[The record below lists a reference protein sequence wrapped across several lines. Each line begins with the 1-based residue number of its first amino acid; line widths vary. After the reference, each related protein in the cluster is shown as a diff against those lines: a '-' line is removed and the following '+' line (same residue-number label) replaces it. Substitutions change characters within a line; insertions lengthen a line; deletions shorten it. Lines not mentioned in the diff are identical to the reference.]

1 MICTQVQHWEV
12 QSLQPDQVLTKRS
25 TLWTWVQD
33 TRSHNYGRDCYGL
46 QESIP
51 RYENK
56 ESDHRLAIWSNWL
69 DMIPNFLRI
78 DNQTYFAD
86 IQIGMNKVLIR
97 YTYNISSEWED
108 LQQACNRMVR
118 LLQDKGI
125 LPKPKRKR
133 TLAQNALYRAWLDIV
148 AKESGNNSNLL
159 HANMKRLY
167 LSKRKRLVI
176 KKKISYVYDMGST
189 TDLNVEQFTE
199 FLNKVY
205 TFFSDFGYVLPT
217 EDKLDMDSLINTY
230 WKY

>member
-1 MICTQVQHWEV
+1 
-12 QSLQPDQVLTKRS
+12 
-25 TLWTWVQD
+25 
-33 TRSHNYGRDCYGL
+33 
-46 QESIP
+46 
-51 RYENK
+51 
-56 ESDHRLAIWSNWL
+56 
-69 DMIPNFLRI
+69 MIPNFIKI

-118 LLQDKGI
+118 LLQDKWLI
-125 LPKPKRKR
+125 AKPKRKR

-230 WKY
+230 WR

>member
-1 MICTQVQHWEV
+1 
-12 QSLQPDQVLTKRS
+12 
-25 TLWTWVQD
+25 
-33 TRSHNYGRDCYGL
+33 
-46 QESIP
+46 
-51 RYENK
+51 
-56 ESDHRLAIWSNWL
+56 
-69 DMIPNFLRI
+69 MIPNFIKI

-86 IQIGMNKVLIR
+86 IQIGMNNVLIR

-189 TDLNVEQFTE
+189 TDLNVEQFTD

-205 TFFSDFGYVLPT
+205 TFFSDMWYVLPT
-217 EDKLDMDSLINTY
+217 LEQSDIDSLIATY
-230 WKY
+230 WHM

>member
-1 MICTQVQHWEV
+1 
-12 QSLQPDQVLTKRS
+12 
-25 TLWTWVQD
+25 
-33 TRSHNYGRDCYGL
+33 
-46 QESIP
+46 
-51 RYENK
+51 
-56 ESDHRLAIWSNWL
+56 
-69 DMIPNFLRI
+69 MIPNFIKI

-86 IQIGMNKVLIR
+86 IQIWMNKVLIR

-108 LQQACNRMVR
+108 LQQAINRMVR

>member
-1 MICTQVQHWEV
+1 
-12 QSLQPDQVLTKRS
+12 
-25 TLWTWVQD
+25 
-33 TRSHNYGRDCYGL
+33 
-46 QESIP
+46 
-51 RYENK
+51 
-56 ESDHRLAIWSNWL
+56 
-69 DMIPNFLRI
+69 MIPNFIKI

>member
-1 MICTQVQHWEV
+1 
-12 QSLQPDQVLTKRS
+12 
-25 TLWTWVQD
+25 
-33 TRSHNYGRDCYGL
+33 
-46 QESIP
+46 
-51 RYENK
+51 
-56 ESDHRLAIWSNWL
+56 
-69 DMIPNFLRI
+69 MIPNFIKI

-230 WKY
+230 WR

>member
-1 MICTQVQHWEV
+1 
-12 QSLQPDQVLTKRS
+12 
-25 TLWTWVQD
+25 
-33 TRSHNYGRDCYGL
+33 
-46 QESIP
+46 
-51 RYENK
+51 
-56 ESDHRLAIWSNWL
+56 
-69 DMIPNFLRI
+69 MIPNFIKI

-230 WKY
+230 WNR

>member
-1 MICTQVQHWEV
+1 
-12 QSLQPDQVLTKRS
+12 
-25 TLWTWVQD
+25 
-33 TRSHNYGRDCYGL
+33 
-46 QESIP
+46 
-51 RYENK
+51 
-56 ESDHRLAIWSNWL
+56 
-69 DMIPNFLRI
+69 MIPNFIKI

-97 YTYNISSEWED
+97 YSYNISSEWED

-230 WKY
+230 WK

>member
-1 MICTQVQHWEV
+1 
-12 QSLQPDQVLTKRS
+12 
-25 TLWTWVQD
+25 
-33 TRSHNYGRDCYGL
+33 
-46 QESIP
+46 
-51 RYENK
+51 
-56 ESDHRLAIWSNWL
+56 
-69 DMIPNFLRI
+69 MIPNFLRI

-176 KKKISYVYDMGST
+176 KKKISYVYDMWST

>member
-1 MICTQVQHWEV
+1 
-12 QSLQPDQVLTKRS
+12 
-25 TLWTWVQD
+25 
-33 TRSHNYGRDCYGL
+33 
-46 QESIP
+46 
-51 RYENK
+51 
-56 ESDHRLAIWSNWL
+56 
-69 DMIPNFLRI
+69 MIPNFLRI

-86 IQIGMNKVLIR
+86 IQIWMNKVLIR

-118 LLQDKGI
+118 LLQDKCI

-176 KKKISYVYDMGST
+176 KKKISYVYDMWST

-205 TFFSDFGYVLPT
+205 TFFSEFGYVLPT

>member
-1 MICTQVQHWEV
+1 MKFKTRKTHISKIFQNFQLLRE
-12 QSLQPDQVLTKRS
+12 
-25 TLWTWVQD
+25 TLNEIHCID
-33 TRSHNYGRDCYGL
+33 SEKYHILYLYF
-46 QESIP
+46 S
-51 RYENK
+51 
-56 ESDHRLAIWSNWL
+56 
-69 DMIPNFLRI
+69 MIPNFIKI

-86 IQIGMNKVLIR
+86 IQIWMNKVLIR

-148 AKESGNNSNLL
+148 AKESGNNSDLL

-189 TDLNVEQFTE
+189 TYLNVEQFTE

-230 WKY
+230 WNR

>member
-1 MICTQVQHWEV
+1 MKFKTRKTHISKIFQNFQLLRE
-12 QSLQPDQVLTKRS
+12 
-25 TLWTWVQD
+25 TLNEIHCID
-33 TRSHNYGRDCYGL
+33 SEKYHILYLYL
-46 QESIP
+46 S
-51 RYENK
+51 
-56 ESDHRLAIWSNWL
+56 
-69 DMIPNFLRI
+69 MIPNFIKI

-230 WKY
+230 WK

>member
-1 MICTQVQHWEV
+1 
-12 QSLQPDQVLTKRS
+12 
-25 TLWTWVQD
+25 
-33 TRSHNYGRDCYGL
+33 
-46 QESIP
+46 
-51 RYENK
+51 
-56 ESDHRLAIWSNWL
+56 
-69 DMIPNFLRI
+69 MIPNFIKI

-205 TFFSDFGYVLPT
+205 IFFSDFGYVLPT

-230 WKY
+230 WNR

>member
-1 MICTQVQHWEV
+1 MIDEI
-12 QSLQPDQVLTKRS
+12 QSLYVLNENLWMKFKTRKTHISKIFQNFQLLRE
-25 TLWTWVQD
+25 TLNEIHCID
-33 TRSHNYGRDCYGL
+33 SEKYHILYLYL
-46 QESIP
+46 S
-51 RYENK
+51 
-56 ESDHRLAIWSNWL
+56 
-69 DMIPNFLRI
+69 MIPNFIKI

-148 AKESGNNSNLL
+148 AKESGNNSDLL

-189 TDLNVEQFTE
+189 TYLNVEQFTE

-230 WKY
+230 WNR

>member
-1 MICTQVQHWEV
+1 MIAV
-12 QSLQPDQVLTKRS
+12 LQNA
-25 TLWTWVQD
+25 W
-33 TRSHNYGRDCYGL
+33 
-46 QESIP
+46 
-51 RYENK
+51 
-56 ESDHRLAIWSNWL
+56 
-69 DMIPNFLRI
+69 
-78 DNQTYFAD
+78 
-86 IQIGMNKVLIR
+86 
-97 YTYNISSEWED
+97 
-108 LQQACNRMVR
+108 
-118 LLQDKGI
+118 I
-125 LPKPKRKR
+125 LPKPKKKR

-148 AKESGNNSNLL
+148 AKESGNNSDLL

-230 WKY
+230 WNR

>member
-1 MICTQVQHWEV
+1 
-12 QSLQPDQVLTKRS
+12 
-25 TLWTWVQD
+25 
-33 TRSHNYGRDCYGL
+33 
-46 QESIP
+46 
-51 RYENK
+51 
-56 ESDHRLAIWSNWL
+56 
-69 DMIPNFLRI
+69 MIPNFLRI
-78 DNQTYFAD
+78 DNRTYFAD

-118 LLQDKGI
+118 LLQDKWLI
-125 LPKPKRKR
+125 AKPKRKR

-230 WKY
+230 WNR

>member
-1 MICTQVQHWEV
+1 
-12 QSLQPDQVLTKRS
+12 
-25 TLWTWVQD
+25 
-33 TRSHNYGRDCYGL
+33 
-46 QESIP
+46 
-51 RYENK
+51 
-56 ESDHRLAIWSNWL
+56 
-69 DMIPNFLRI
+69 MIPNFIKI
-78 DNQTYFAD
+78 DNRTYFAD
-86 IQIGMNKVLIR
+86 IQIWMNKVLIR

-118 LLQDKGI
+118 LLQDKWLI
-125 LPKPKRKR
+125 AKPKRKR

-230 WKY
+230 WR

>member
-1 MICTQVQHWEV
+1 
-12 QSLQPDQVLTKRS
+12 
-25 TLWTWVQD
+25 
-33 TRSHNYGRDCYGL
+33 
-46 QESIP
+46 
-51 RYENK
+51 
-56 ESDHRLAIWSNWL
+56 
-69 DMIPNFLRI
+69 MIPNFIKI

-230 WKY
+230 WK

>member
-1 MICTQVQHWEV
+1 MKFKTRKTHISKIFQNFQLLRE
-12 QSLQPDQVLTKRS
+12 
-25 TLWTWVQD
+25 TLNEIHCID
-33 TRSHNYGRDCYGL
+33 SEKYHILYLYL
-46 QESIP
+46 S
-51 RYENK
+51 
-56 ESDHRLAIWSNWL
+56 
-69 DMIPNFLRI
+69 MIPNFIKI

-189 TDLNVEQFTE
+189 TYLNVEQFTE

-230 WKY
+230 WNR

>member
-1 MICTQVQHWEV
+1 MKFKTRKTHISKIFQNFQLLRE
-12 QSLQPDQVLTKRS
+12 
-25 TLWTWVQD
+25 TLNEIHCID
-33 TRSHNYGRDCYGL
+33 SEKYHILYLYL
-46 QESIP
+46 S
-51 RYENK
+51 
-56 ESDHRLAIWSNWL
+56 
-69 DMIPNFLRI
+69 MIPNFIKI

-86 IQIGMNKVLIR
+86 IQIWMNKVLIR

-148 AKESGNNSNLL
+148 AKESGNNSDLL

-189 TDLNVEQFTE
+189 TYLNVEQFTE

-230 WKY
+230 WNR

>member
-1 MICTQVQHWEV
+1 MKFKTRKTHISKIFQNFQLLRE
-12 QSLQPDQVLTKRS
+12 
-25 TLWTWVQD
+25 TLNEIHCID
-33 TRSHNYGRDCYGL
+33 SEKYHILYLYL
-46 QESIP
+46 S
-51 RYENK
+51 
-56 ESDHRLAIWSNWL
+56 
-69 DMIPNFLRI
+69 MIPNFIKI

-230 WKY
+230 WNR

>member
-1 MICTQVQHWEV
+1 
-12 QSLQPDQVLTKRS
+12 
-25 TLWTWVQD
+25 
-33 TRSHNYGRDCYGL
+33 
-46 QESIP
+46 
-51 RYENK
+51 
-56 ESDHRLAIWSNWL
+56 
-69 DMIPNFLRI
+69 MIPNFLRI
-78 DNQTYFAD
+78 DNRTYFAD

-118 LLQDKGI
+118 LLQDKWLI
-125 LPKPKRKR
+125 AKPKRKR

-230 WKY
+230 WR

>member
-1 MICTQVQHWEV
+1 MKFKTRKTHISKIFQNFQLLRE
-12 QSLQPDQVLTKRS
+12 
-25 TLWTWVQD
+25 TLNEIHCID
-33 TRSHNYGRDCYGL
+33 SEKYHILYLYL
-46 QESIP
+46 S
-51 RYENK
+51 
-56 ESDHRLAIWSNWL
+56 
-69 DMIPNFLRI
+69 MIPNFIKI

-148 AKESGNNSNLL
+148 AKESGNNSDLL

-189 TDLNVEQFTE
+189 TYLNVEQFTE

-230 WKY
+230 WNR

>member
-1 MICTQVQHWEV
+1 
-12 QSLQPDQVLTKRS
+12 
-25 TLWTWVQD
+25 
-33 TRSHNYGRDCYGL
+33 
-46 QESIP
+46 
-51 RYENK
+51 
-56 ESDHRLAIWSNWL
+56 
-69 DMIPNFLRI
+69 MIPNFIKI
-78 DNQTYFAD
+78 DNRTYFAD

-118 LLQDKGI
+118 LLQDKWLI
-125 LPKPKRKR
+125 AKPKRKR

-230 WKY
+230 WR

>member
-1 MICTQVQHWEV
+1 
-12 QSLQPDQVLTKRS
+12 
-25 TLWTWVQD
+25 
-33 TRSHNYGRDCYGL
+33 
-46 QESIP
+46 
-51 RYENK
+51 
-56 ESDHRLAIWSNWL
+56 
-69 DMIPNFLRI
+69 MIPNFIKI

-148 AKESGNNSNLL
+148 AKESGNNSDLL

-189 TDLNVEQFTE
+189 TDLNIEQFTE

-230 WKY
+230 WNR

>member
-1 MICTQVQHWEV
+1 
-12 QSLQPDQVLTKRS
+12 
-25 TLWTWVQD
+25 
-33 TRSHNYGRDCYGL
+33 
-46 QESIP
+46 
-51 RYENK
+51 
-56 ESDHRLAIWSNWL
+56 
-69 DMIPNFLRI
+69 MIPNFLRI

-118 LLQDKGI
+118 LLQDKWLI
-125 LPKPKRKR
+125 AKPKRKR

-230 WKY
+230 WNR

>member
-1 MICTQVQHWEV
+1 
-12 QSLQPDQVLTKRS
+12 
-25 TLWTWVQD
+25 
-33 TRSHNYGRDCYGL
+33 
-46 QESIP
+46 
-51 RYENK
+51 
-56 ESDHRLAIWSNWL
+56 
-69 DMIPNFLRI
+69 MIPNFLRI

-108 LQQACNRMVR
+108 LQQAINRMVR

-217 EDKLDMDSLINTY
+217 EDKLDMDSLISTY
-230 WKY
+230 GKY

>member
-1 MICTQVQHWEV
+1 
-12 QSLQPDQVLTKRS
+12 
-25 TLWTWVQD
+25 
-33 TRSHNYGRDCYGL
+33 
-46 QESIP
+46 
-51 RYENK
+51 
-56 ESDHRLAIWSNWL
+56 
-69 DMIPNFLRI
+69 MIPNFIKI
-78 DNQTYFAD
+78 DNRTYFAD

-230 WKY
+230 WNR

>member
-1 MICTQVQHWEV
+1 
-12 QSLQPDQVLTKRS
+12 
-25 TLWTWVQD
+25 
-33 TRSHNYGRDCYGL
+33 
-46 QESIP
+46 
-51 RYENK
+51 
-56 ESDHRLAIWSNWL
+56 
-69 DMIPNFLRI
+69 MIPNFIKI
-78 DNQTYFAD
+78 DNRTYFAD
-86 IQIGMNKVLIR
+86 VQIWMNKVLIR

-118 LLQDKGI
+118 LLQDKWLI
-125 LPKPKRKR
+125 AKPKRKR

-230 WKY
+230 WR

>member
-1 MICTQVQHWEV
+1 
-12 QSLQPDQVLTKRS
+12 
-25 TLWTWVQD
+25 
-33 TRSHNYGRDCYGL
+33 
-46 QESIP
+46 
-51 RYENK
+51 
-56 ESDHRLAIWSNWL
+56 
-69 DMIPNFLRI
+69 MIPNTLRVNWWEYHFQAQWDSSGWNSFMEFYYDSLMRW
-78 DNQTYFAD
+78 DNHEKVIFKVVWTTYKEAE
-86 IQIGMNKVLIR
+86 NKMIAVLQ
-97 YTYNISSEWED
+97 NAW
-108 LQQACNRMVR
+108 
-118 LLQDKGI
+118 I
-125 LPKPKRKR
+125 LPKPKKKR

-148 AKESGNNSNLL
+148 AKESGNNSDLL

-230 WKY
+230 WNR

>member
-1 MICTQVQHWEV
+1 
-12 QSLQPDQVLTKRS
+12 
-25 TLWTWVQD
+25 
-33 TRSHNYGRDCYGL
+33 
-46 QESIP
+46 
-51 RYENK
+51 
-56 ESDHRLAIWSNWL
+56 
-69 DMIPNFLRI
+69 MIPNFLRI

-86 IQIGMNKVLIR
+86 IQIGMNKVLIH

>member
-1 MICTQVQHWEV
+1 
-12 QSLQPDQVLTKRS
+12 
-25 TLWTWVQD
+25 
-33 TRSHNYGRDCYGL
+33 
-46 QESIP
+46 
-51 RYENK
+51 
-56 ESDHRLAIWSNWL
+56 
-69 DMIPNFLRI
+69 MIPNFIKI

-118 LLQDKGI
+118 LLQDKWLI
-125 LPKPKRKR
+125 AKPKRKR

>member
-1 MICTQVQHWEV
+1 
-12 QSLQPDQVLTKRS
+12 
-25 TLWTWVQD
+25 
-33 TRSHNYGRDCYGL
+33 
-46 QESIP
+46 
-51 RYENK
+51 
-56 ESDHRLAIWSNWL
+56 
-69 DMIPNFLRI
+69 MIPNFIKI

-217 EDKLDMDSLINTY
+217 EDKLDMDSLISTY
-230 WKY
+230 GKY

>member
-1 MICTQVQHWEV
+1 MIDEI
-12 QSLQPDQVLTKRS
+12 QSLYVLNENLWMKFKTRKTHISKIFQNFQLLRE
-25 TLWTWVQD
+25 TLNEIHCID
-33 TRSHNYGRDCYGL
+33 SEKYHILYLYL
-46 QESIP
+46 S
-51 RYENK
+51 
-56 ESDHRLAIWSNWL
+56 
-69 DMIPNFLRI
+69 MIPNFIKI

-86 IQIGMNKVLIR
+86 IQIWMNKVLIR

-148 AKESGNNSNLL
+148 AKESGNNSDLL

-189 TDLNVEQFTE
+189 TYLNVEQFTE

-230 WKY
+230 WNR

>member
-1 MICTQVQHWEV
+1 MIDEI
-12 QSLQPDQVLTKRS
+12 QSLYVLNENLWMKFKTRKTHISKIFQNFQLLRE
-25 TLWTWVQD
+25 TLNEIHCID
-33 TRSHNYGRDCYGL
+33 SEKYHILYLYF
-46 QESIP
+46 S
-51 RYENK
+51 
-56 ESDHRLAIWSNWL
+56 
-69 DMIPNFLRI
+69 MIPNFIKI

-148 AKESGNNSNLL
+148 AKESGNNSDLL

-189 TDLNVEQFTE
+189 TYLNVEQFTE

-230 WKY
+230 WNR

>member
-1 MICTQVQHWEV
+1 MIDEI
-12 QSLQPDQVLTKRS
+12 QSLYVLNENLWMKFKTRKTHISKIFQNFQLLRE
-25 TLWTWVQD
+25 TLNEIHCID
-33 TRSHNYGRDCYGL
+33 SEKYHILYLYF
-46 QESIP
+46 S
-51 RYENK
+51 
-56 ESDHRLAIWSNWL
+56 
-69 DMIPNFLRI
+69 MIPNFIKI

-86 IQIGMNKVLIR
+86 IQIWMNKVLIR

-148 AKESGNNSNLL
+148 AKESGNNSDLL

-189 TDLNVEQFTE
+189 TYLNVEQFTE

-230 WKY
+230 WNR

>member
-1 MICTQVQHWEV
+1 MIDEI
-12 QSLQPDQVLTKRS
+12 QSLYVLNENLWMKFKTRKIHIS
-25 TLWTWVQD
+25 KIFQNFQLLQKTLSEIHYID
-33 TRSHNYGRDCYGL
+33 SEKYHILYLYL
-46 QESIP
+46 S
-51 RYENK
+51 
-56 ESDHRLAIWSNWL
+56 
-69 DMIPNFLRI
+69 MIPNFIKI

-118 LLQDKGI
+118 LLQDKWLI
-125 LPKPKRKR
+125 AKPKRKR

>member
-1 MICTQVQHWEV
+1 MKFKTRKTHISKIFQNFQLLRE
-12 QSLQPDQVLTKRS
+12 
-25 TLWTWVQD
+25 TLNEIHCID
-33 TRSHNYGRDCYGL
+33 SEKYHILYLYL
-46 QESIP
+46 S
-51 RYENK
+51 
-56 ESDHRLAIWSNWL
+56 
-69 DMIPNFLRI
+69 MIPNFIKI

-86 IQIGMNKVLIR
+86 IQIWMNKVLIR

-148 AKESGNNSNLL
+148 AKESGNNSDLL

-189 TDLNVEQFTE
+189 TYLNVEQFTE

>member
-1 MICTQVQHWEV
+1 
-12 QSLQPDQVLTKRS
+12 
-25 TLWTWVQD
+25 
-33 TRSHNYGRDCYGL
+33 
-46 QESIP
+46 
-51 RYENK
+51 
-56 ESDHRLAIWSNWL
+56 
-69 DMIPNFLRI
+69 MIPNFIKI

-108 LQQACNRMVR
+108 LQQAINRMVR

-230 WKY
+230 WNR